1 MTFFCFQERKV
12 QKPSSKM
19 NVSLTSDSKP
29 MANKFRILATR
40 TKSSEMIIRKANE
53 NDSASI
59 VAFQLAMAWE
69 TESLQLDEPTVIK
82 GVAAVFAD
90 ESKGTYYVAE
100 TAGKVVGS
108 LLTTFEWSDWRNG
121 TVLWIQSVYVRPE
134 YRKQSI
140 FSKLYK
146 HVQEKVA
153 ADQNLRGIRL
163 YADKTNTSAHQVYE
177 HLGMTAEHYQMYEWM
192 K

>member
-1 MTFFCFQERKV
+1 
-12 QKPSSKM
+12 
-19 NVSLTSDSKP
+19 
-29 MANKFRILATR
+29 
-40 TKSSEMIIRKANE
+40 MIIRQAIGT
-53 NDSASI
+53 DAPSI

-69 TESLQLDEPTVIK
+69 TENLKLDEPTVVK

-90 ESKGTYYVAE
+90 QAKGIYYVAE
-100 TAGKVVGS
+100 TDGKVVGS

-134 YRKQSI
+134 YRKRSI

-146 HVQEKVA
+146 HIQKMVTDSSA
-153 ADQNLRGIRL
+153 LRGIRL
-163 YADKTNTSAHQVYE
+163 YADKTNTPAHGVYE

>member
-1 MTFFCFQERKV
+1 
-12 QKPSSKM
+12 
-19 NVSLTSDSKP
+19 
-29 MANKFRILATR
+29 
-40 TKSSEMIIRKANE
+40 MIIRQATE
-53 NDSASI
+53 ADAASI
-59 VAFQLAMAWE
+59 VEFQLAMAWE
-69 TESLQLDEPTVIK
+69 TESLKLDEPTVEK

-90 ESKGTYYVAE
+90 SSKGTYYVAE
-100 TAGKVVGS
+100 ASGKVLGS

-146 HVQEKVA
+146 HIQQMVVNSN
-153 ADQNLRGIRL
+153 NLRGIRL
-163 YADKTNTSAHQVYE
+163 YADKTNTSAHGVYE
-177 HLGMTAEHYQMYEWM
+177 HLGMSAEHYQMYEWM